1 MLTAE
6 ELRELRKLQ
15 ITAGRKVDSLFG
27 GDYRSAV
34 RGRGMEFEEVREYYP
49 GDDVRHIDWNVTAR
63 THQPHVKVFREER
76 QVAVMLCMDVS
87 GSTRVGTGGRDGRTS
102 RRLQMARVAGGLAY
116 ASIRN
121 RDTVGLI
128 TFTDRIEKILVPRKS
143 RGHAW
148 AVIQAAY
155 EGEAEGK
162 GTDIATALG
171 HVGRVQRRRAVLVVV
186 SDFLDPGPWER
197 ILGAL
202 SRKHTVHAVLVHDG
216 LDDRLPDLG
225 LIDVLDPETGRIRTV
240 DARTLAAGPSV
251 EERVGRL
258 RRSGAQTLA
267 LSTDDDPFLALHQ
280 HFQRASRR
288 RG

>member
-6 ELRELRKLQ
+6 ELRELRRLH

-34 RGRGMEFEEVREYYP
+34 RGRGMEFEEVREYHP

-76 QVAVMLCMDVS
+76 QVSVMLCVDVS
-87 GSTRVGTGGRDGRTS
+87 GSTRVGTGGRDGRTG
-102 RRLQMARVAGGLAY
+102 RRTQMARVAGGLAY

-128 TFTDRIEKILVPRKS
+128 TFTDRIEKVIVPRKT

-148 AVIQAAY
+148 SVIRAAY
-155 EGEAEGK
+155 EGFAEGR
-162 GTDIATALG
+162 GTDLANALG
-171 HVGRVQRRRAVLVVV
+171 HVSRVQRRRAVLVVV
-186 SDFLDPGPWER
+186 SDFLDPGPWPR

-202 SRKHTVHAVLVHDG
+202 ARRHTVHAVLVHDA
-216 LDDRLPDLG
+216 LDVQLPDLG
-225 LIDVLDPETGRIRTV
+225 LIDVFDPETGSIRAM
-240 DARTLAAGPSV
+240 DARSVLSGPSV
-251 EERVGRL
+251 EERLTTL
-258 RRSGAQTLA
+258 RRSGARALA
-267 LSTDDDPFLALHQ
+267 LSTEDDPFLSLHQ
-280 HFQRASRR
+280 HFQRMR
-288 RG
+288 RGR

>member
-63 THQPHVKVFREER
+63 THQPHIKVFREER
-76 QVAVMLCMDVS
+76 QVSVMLCVDVS

-121 RDTVGLI
+121 RDTVGLV
-128 TFTDRIEKILVPRKS
+128 TFTDRIEKVLVPRKT

-155 EGEAEGK
+155 EGKAEGR
-162 GTDIATALG
+162 GTDLAVALG
-171 HVGRVQRRRAVLVVV
+171 HVSRVQRRRAVLVVV
-186 SDFLDPGPWER
+186 SDFLDPGPWPR
-197 ILGAL
+197 ILGAMA
-202 SRKHTVHAVLVHDG
+202 RRHTVHTVLVHDG
-216 LDDRLPDLG
+216 LDKKLPNLG
-225 LIDVLDPETGRIRTV
+225 LIDIMDPETGRIRTI
-240 DARTLAAGPSV
+240 DARRLAAGPSV
-251 EERVGRL
+251 EERLSVL
-258 RRSGAQTLA
+258 RRAGTRALA
-267 LSTDDDPFLALHQ
+267 LSTEQDPFQALHG
-280 HFQRASRR
+280 HFQRMR
-288 RG
+288 RGR